1 MKKKSQTNKQN
12 NHKKNKKNNKKK
24 NNNQKKH
31 NSIKSKRKQTGGGI
45 FNEQEQ
51 KEWDAGMKDLKDM
64 SRQDLDELKQDYQ
77 QRDKS
82 LGGAFS
88 NFKFSFAGE
97 NSFRPAPRPPE
108 CSIL

>member
-12 NHKKNKKNNKKK
+12 NHKRNKNNNKK

-31 NSIKSKRKQTGGGI
+31 NRVKSKRKQTGGGTQDW
-45 FNEQEQ
+45 E
-51 KEWDAGMKDLKDM
+51 AGMKDLNDM

-77 QRDKS
+77 ERGKS

-88 NFKFSFAGE
+88 NFKFSVAGQ
-97 NSFRPAPRPPE
+97 NPVRPAPRPPE
-108 CSIL
+108 CTIL